1 MAVDQECDNRN
12 YLYGRLLAIA
22 DRVEYRTYD
31 KEDGRTTNAK
41 RYMTAFSQRPFSTWK
56 NLEEKIQPYFQR
68 LKPGERIKYMN
79 MLDDVEGKF
88 TVENFKCDEPL
99 NGLYLLGFHSQSCD
113 LRNWKGD
120 KEEENNE

>member
-1 MAVDQECDNRN
+1 MVIDRKCDNRN

-22 DRVEYRTYD
+22 DRIEYRTYD

-56 NLEEKIQPYFQR
+56 NLEEKLQPYLQR
-68 LKPGERIKYMN
+68 LKIGERIKYMN
-79 MLDDVEGKF
+79 LIDDVIGKF
-88 TVENFKCDEPL
+88 SVENFGCDEPL

-113 LRNWKGD
+113 LRKWKED
-120 KEEENNE
+120 EEEERNE

>member
-1 MAVDQECDNRN
+1 MTIDQECSNRN

-31 KEDGRTTNAK
+31 KDDGRTTNAK

-56 NLEEKIQPYFQR
+56 NLEERIQPYFQR
-68 LKPGERIKYMN
+68 LKPGERIIYMKL
-79 MLDDVEGKF
+79 LDEVAGKF
-88 TVENFKCDEPL
+88 TVRDFERDEPL

-113 LRNWKGD
+113 LRSWKGE
-120 KEEENNE
+120 KEEE